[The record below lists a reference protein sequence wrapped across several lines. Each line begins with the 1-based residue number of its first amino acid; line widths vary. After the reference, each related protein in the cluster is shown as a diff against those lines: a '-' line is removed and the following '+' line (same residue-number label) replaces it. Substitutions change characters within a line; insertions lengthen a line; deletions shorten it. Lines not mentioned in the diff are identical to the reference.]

1 MFLNIVQLE
10 HSASDNKRLFPV
22 DSMRHTM
29 FAAHHALFW
38 VVREPVSWLAIV
50 FLVPFFQELSFPLFL
65 VFWVGLAGCLWGRRI
80 ESEKA
85 EKWHLTCRMSG
96 RTTSVADDSHGER
109 QRYFRSACA
118 QTSWSQ
124 RCVQFTTSRTV
135 QSRNNAQREQA
146 TGIDK
151 VESLFTSSST

>member
-1 MFLNIVQLE
+1 MALRLLMFLNIVQRE
-10 HSASDNKRLFPV
+10 HSASDNKWLFPV
-22 DSMRHTM
+22 NGMRHTM

-38 VVREPVSWLAIV
+38 VVHEPVSWLAIV

-65 VFWVGLAGCLWGRRI
+65 VVWVGLVGCLWGRRT
-80 ESEKA
+80 ESEKP

-118 QTSWSQ
+118 QTQLISEVRSVRYQQ
-124 RCVQFTTSRTV
+124 RGSVTQQRTAETSHRH
-135 QSRNNAQREQA
+135 R
-146 TGIDK
+146 
-151 VESLFTSSST
+151 

>member
-1 MFLNIVQLE
+1 MALRLLMFLTIVQLE
-10 HSASDNKRLFPV
+10 HSASDNKWLFPV
-22 DSMRHTM
+22 DGMCHTM

-118 QTSWSQ
+118 QTQLISEVRSVHYQQSGSVTQQ
-124 RCVQFTTSRTV
+124 RAAGASHRH
-135 QSRNNAQREQA
+135 R
-146 TGIDK
+146 
-151 VESLFTSSST
+151 